1 MNTHHHALT
10 SKTSQK
16 NLANRAFAVKT
27 SGKSIN
33 SSSFTMKNVSAP
45 SRVILAQDNKTQDD
59 HV

>member
-1 MNTHHHALT
+1 MNTHHYALT

-16 NLANRAFAVKT
+16 NFVNRAFAVKP
-27 SGKSIN
+27 SGTSIN

-45 SRVILAQDNKTQDD
+45 SRAILVQDDNTQDD